1 MLRGNSP
8 ATVDQKG
15 RIKIPAQFRRFI
27 EDQFGRELFV
37 TSLTG
42 EFVRIYPFAIW
53 LEIEKK
59 LGEVPSMNPTVSR
72 FLTFVNYFG
81 QVTSMDRQGR
91 VLIQAHLRESAQMNG
106 EVAILG
112 NQKYLD
118 IWNRENFETKL
129 RENPFT
135 LEDQHILS
143 SLGI

>member
-42 EFVRIYPFAIW
+42 EFVRIYPFHTW

-59 LGEVPSMNPTVSR
+59 LEEVPSMNPTVSR

-118 IWNRENFETKL
+118 IWNRENFETRL

>member
-59 LGEVPSMNPTVSR
+59 LEEVPSMNPTVSR

-112 NQKYLD
+112 NQKYMD

-135 LEDQHILS
+135 VEDQHILS